1 MHESDA
7 RHCANYRAVIG
18 LLAAAPRS
26 QLIDTPGL
34 CASLVPVVPACTM
47 ANVAIVPEAAGLPT
61 ALPLLRAADG
71 FRHSVWLPSAEATP
85 AATMAL
91 RRAGFERVS
100 TLPGMTLT
108 LSEMTAGP
116 VPDRLTAARSA
127 SALAKLARINADAR
141 TDADDLPSAWTLPD
155 ACLPPSL
162 RVYLAWEG
170 ETAVSGLLT
179 LRAGSDCVVGYVATV
194 PAARRRGYAAGLLR
208 AALADAATEGM
219 VTSTLQADHEAIPLY
234 ERVGY
239 RSETAFALYRLP
251 ASPER
256 PA

>member
-47 ANVAIVPEAAGLPT
+47 ANVAIVPDSAGVAA
-61 ALPLLRAADG
+61 ALPLLRAG
-71 FRHSVWLPSAEATP
+71 EGYRHSVWLPSAQATP
-85 AATMAL
+85 SATLAL
-91 RRAGFERVS
+91 RAAGYERVTS
-100 TLPGMTLT
+100 LPGMTLS
-108 LSEMTAGP
+108 LSEVVPGP
-116 VPDRLTAARSA
+116 TPAALTADRS
-127 SALAKLARINADAR
+127 SSSLAKLARINADAR

-155 ACLPPSL
+155 ASLPPSL
-162 RVYLAWEG
+162 RVYLSWEDDRP
-170 ETAVSGLLT
+170 VSGLLT

-194 PAARRRGYAAGLLR
+194 PAARRRGHAAGLLR
-208 AALADAATEGM
+208 AALADAAAEGM
-219 VTSTLQADHEAIPLY
+219 LTSTLQADHEAIPLY

-251 ASPER
+251 SSPAR